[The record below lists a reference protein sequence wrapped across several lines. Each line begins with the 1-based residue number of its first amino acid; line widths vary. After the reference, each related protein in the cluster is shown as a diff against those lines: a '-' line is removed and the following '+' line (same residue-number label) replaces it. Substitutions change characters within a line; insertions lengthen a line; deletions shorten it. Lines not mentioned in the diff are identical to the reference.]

1 MKKTGMLICAV
12 VGMGGSMVA
21 HAMDQADCIHVNLAV
36 ADMQQ
41 ALIGAG
47 NLDASKEKLETRAK
61 ENPEMKGSLNAFLE
75 LAKGVD
81 VNAPMETM
89 DMAEF
94 DRAEEQYQK
103 KYREECGGS

>member
-47 NLDASKEKLETRAK
+47 NLDVPGGIDS
-61 ENPEMKGSLNAFLE
+61 NSDIAFSGFQNRNLYVVAD
-75 LAKGVD
+75 LD
-81 VNAPMETM
+81 
-89 DMAEF
+89 
-94 DRAEEQYQK
+94 
-103 KYREECGGS
+103 